1 MGRKAILLVTVMAA
15 LVLVSGTAFALTY
28 TKSKKVSL
36 RLNKPNYVGTALT
49 RLASNAVG
57 PALTLKT
64 DSTDPTSTPLRLQTE
79 TGSQPPMT
87 VNSQTRVNNLN
98 ADKLDGKS
106 SEELAPATHNH
117 DDRYLPETESDSRF
131 VNETDHTK
139 AAHDALDIDADTLDG
154 KNSTEFAD
162 SSHTHSGSAI
172 TSGTV
177 AEARID
183 GAIARDSE
191 VSNGYIQGRGK
202 AQHAALALNP
212 GQNLWFWQMSNP
224 DLWLNYECPSNL
236 ASNGFIGI
244 KNTSATET
252 VNAFSDN
259 GEQNPSY
266 NQLEPVG
273 SQSHPTG
280 EFWSQGA
287 AAAGERITFQVQGT
301 YVATV
306 EVFSVH
312 RTGDNK
318 CHVQAQALITRP

>member
-1 MGRKAILLVTVMAA
+1 MGRKAVLLLTFMAA

-57 PALTLKT
+57 PALTVET
-64 DSTDPTSTPLRLQTE
+64 DSMDGTATPLRLQTE

-87 VNSQTRVNNLN
+87 VNSETRVDNLN

-106 SEELAPATHNH
+106 SEEFANSSHNH
-117 DDRYLPETESDSRF
+117 
-131 VNETDHTK
+131 
-139 AAHDALDIDADTLDG
+139 
-154 KNSTEFAD
+154 
-162 SSHTHSGSAI
+162 SGANI

-191 VSNGYIQGRGK
+191 VSNGYIQGRGL
-202 AQHAALALNP
+202 AQHRARAYNP
-212 GQNLWFWQMSNP
+212 GENLFYWQMSNP
-224 DLWLNYECPSNL
+224 DLSLSYNCPSNL
-236 ASNGFIGI
+236 TSDGFVGI
-244 KNTSATET
+244 KNTSTTET

-259 GEQNPSY
+259 GLGNPIY
-266 NQLEPVG
+266 NQLDPAG
-273 SQSHPTG
+273 SQANPTG

-287 AAAGERITFQVQGT
+287 AAAGEHITFQVQGT
-301 YVATV
+301 YVATI

-312 RTGDNK
+312 RTSALNTGTDDK
-318 CHVQAQALITRP
+318 CHVQAQVLVTRP